1 MDKGMQHMRTQTRT
15 RTHTHTHIVCASCQ
29 WQPHETLLVCC
40 RSASCA
46 GLPPQALRASQAP
59 LGLSMGMGMQ
69 HTPSQPQPGPT
80 HHSNA
85 SAAAAATALHNL
97 VSSST
102 VRTISRGSVQLCA
115 RVMRWHTALW
125 WWGAW
130 FPLPPSNEL
139 CKRGLALGFA
149 CVALWRWFC

>member
-1 MDKGMQHMRTQTRT
+1 
-15 RTHTHTHIVCASCQ
+15 
-29 WQPHETLLVCC
+29 
-40 RSASCA
+40 
-46 GLPPQALRASQAP
+46 
-59 LGLSMGMGMQ
+59 MGMGMQ

-139 CKRGLALGFA
+139 CKRGLALGGLWSA
-149 CVALWRWFC
+149 CSMFVSVALLCLLAARDDARNGNHARKQKHTKGAAVTACFVQLPAQIHNT